1 MIVCLFLDVFLI
13 YDFCNFL
20 LIIGFPS
27 FKCHMYKPYYNTS
40 SGASDIVPLSASFLS
55 SSQNVQLTAATIEPL
70 SSPSSRPS
78 LHSPPPSPPPNV
90 TTHPTTPSSAPQ
102 SSTIAEAISSE
113 RYGTTSTPTTS
124 SSLRVTSPVSAR
136 SPTDYRTSRSLD
148 PSPLSSGAPRE
159 RFSPFSGFDWKAGVT
174 AGLGKLL
181 NCAPALAPAGVGDDS
196 SYPRSHFSGG
206 PAVRPM
212 SFFGSG
218 DNDSSIGSTPGGFTV
233 ANRTTS
239 PSSAFEN
246 NQDAALES
254 EFVRRHARSW
264 QWNDNQGRMHAPLEQ
279 QQRPTRGLGAE
290 WWAGVMAEG
299 MAAYESHVPLDGT
312 SSRPRDAAAAAARGV
327 SAAVAAAG
335 NGGGGGSS
343 ASPVQAPGRAP
354 GHFEWFETHGDFLN
368 TFWPSPLEQQLCIA
382 PSRARTAWNRSFSAS
397 EGVCFP
403 AAPPVLPRVNSRGG
417 VAMPQRTYWS
427 FSREAR
433 VLKKLLGGPP
443 TGLPD
448 SAATNIEDIS
458 PLERGS
464 SGNSNNGGMKWALC
478 FEDSTYHGDFTSTL
492 HDALHRLPDVD
503 SLSFRAGFQPSAH
516 VGSGGQGG
524 SGGTNSG
531 RSFDN
536 GGSGGVGNRRVGAA
550 ADSNTTCLAYL
561 AQDLPLS
568 VRHVTYD
575 GVLSRDAV
583 QILGVAL
590 MSRTVHQV
598 VTTTSTLGVSLT
610 QEEKHEHL
618 FPYLTFFLALSS
630 YFLSLFSN
638 LGIFSIRLCTS
649 IYDLN
654 GTCSGGIRVT
664 RAAWQQQRHTG
675 VVALRA
681 IDLVAAVIMLQGAA
695 CIFEDLR

>member
-1 MIVCLFLDVFLI
+1 MRS
-13 YDFCNFL
+13 L
-20 LIIGFPS
+20 L
-27 FKCHMYKPYYNTS
+27 
-40 SGASDIVPLSASFLS
+40 LS
-55 SSQNVQLTAATIEPL
+55 SPQEDIPAAVKIEPL
-70 SSPSSRPS
+70 ISPSSGPS
-78 LHSPPPSPPPNV
+78 LQSPPSSPPPTTPPPPP
-90 TTHPTTPSSAPQ
+90 THQ
-102 SSTIAEAISSE
+102 SSTIAAALSNE
-113 RYGTTSTPTTS
+113 RSTTPTTS
-124 SSLRVTSPVSAR
+124 TSLRVTSPVSAR
-136 SPTDYRTSRSLD
+136 YPADYRTTRSLD

-174 AGLGKLL
+174 ASLGKLL
-181 NCAPALAPAGVGDDS
+181 NCAPGLAPTGAGDDHS
-196 SYPRSHFSGG
+196 HPRSHLSGG
-206 PAVRPM
+206 SVVRPL
-212 SFFGSG
+212 SFFGDGEGGDTEIGCATGSG
-218 DNDSSIGSTPGGFTV
+218 RVNSSIC
-233 ANRTTS
+233 TT
-239 PSSAFEN
+239 FEN
-246 NQDAALES
+246 SQDALLEA

-264 QWNDNQGRMHAPLEQ
+264 QYDAKGHMYESFEQ
-279 QQRPTRGLGAE
+279 TQQRPTRGLGAE

-335 NGGGGGSS
+335 SGGGSHS
-343 ASPVQAPGRAP
+343 SHSSHSTSPLQAPGRAP

-368 TFWPSPLEQQLCIA
+368 TFWPSPLEQQLCVA

-403 AAPPVLPRVNSRGG
+403 AAPPALPRVNSRGG
-417 VAMPQRTYWS
+417 VAMPKRTYWS

-448 SAATNIEDIS
+448 SAATNIEDIG
-458 PLERGS
+458 PLKRGN
-464 SGNSNNGGMKWALC
+464 SGNSSNGGMKWALC

-503 SLSFRAGFQPSAH
+503 SLSFRVGFQPSVH

-524 SGGTNSG
+524 GGGTGSG
-531 RSFDN
+531 RSFDSGSG
-536 GGSGGVGNRRVGAA
+536 GGSGGGGGNRRVGAA

-598 VTTTSTLGVSLT
+598 GTSPRRLILDTWD
-610 QEEKHEHL
+610 EEYAHPS
-618 FPYLTFFLALSS
+618 PYACRFSKSYSNPCFLKA
-630 YFLSLFSN
+630 
-638 LGIFSIRLCTS
+638 
-649 IYDLN
+649 
-654 GTCSGGIRVT
+654 
-664 RAAWQQQRHTG
+664 
-675 VVALRA
+675 
-681 IDLVAAVIMLQGAA
+681 
-695 CIFEDLR
+695 

>member
-1 MIVCLFLDVFLI
+1 M
-13 YDFCNFL
+13 
-20 LIIGFPS
+20 
-27 FKCHMYKPYYNTS
+27 
-40 SGASDIVPLSASFLS
+40 
-55 SSQNVQLTAATIEPL
+55 TIEPL
-70 SSPSSRPS
+70 TSPSSVPS
-78 LHSPPPSPPPNV
+78 LQSHPSSPPPRTPPP
-90 TTHPTTPSSAPQ
+90 PPAPQ
-102 SSTIAEAISSE
+102 HSTIAEVISSE
-113 RYGTTSTPTTS
+113 RYGATSTTTPTTS
-124 SSLRVTSPVSAR
+124 NSLRVSSPVSAR
-136 SPTDYRTSRSLD
+136 SPADYRTSRSLG

-181 NCAPALAPAGVGDDS
+181 NCAPGLAPTVAGDNHS
-196 SYPRSHFSGG
+196 HPRSHLSGG
-206 PAVRPM
+206 SAIRPL
-212 SFFGSG
+212 SFFGNGESG
-218 DNDSSIGSTPGGFTV
+218 DTEF
-233 ANRTTS
+233 
-239 PSSAFEN
+239 SSASCSSRSVIDN
-246 NQDAALES
+246 SQDALLEA

-264 QWNDNQGRMHAPLEQ
+264 QYDARGHMHEPFEQ
-279 QQRPTRGLGAE
+279 TQQRPTRGLGAE

-312 SSRPRDAAAAAARGV
+312 SSRPRDTAAAAARGV

-335 NGGGGGSS
+335 SGGGSNS
-343 ASPVQAPGRAP
+343 SNSTSPVQAPGRAP

-368 TFWPSPLEQQLCIA
+368 TFWPSPLEQQLCVA

-403 AAPPVLPRVNSRGG
+403 AAPPALPRVNSRGG

-433 VLKKLLGGPP
+433 VLKKLLNGPP

-448 SAATNIEDIS
+448 SAATNVEDIS
-458 PLERGS
+458 PLKRGN

-503 SLSFRAGFQPSAH
+503 SLSFRAGFQSSAH
-516 VGSGGQGG
+516 VGSGGPGG
-524 SGGTNSG
+524 SGGTGCG
-531 RSFDN
+531 RSFDSGS
-536 GGSGGVGNRRVGAA
+536 GGGGGGVGNRRVGAA

-598 VTTTSTLGVSLT
+598 GTY
-610 QEEKHEHL
+610 
-618 FPYLTFFLALSS
+618 PRRLTF
-630 YFLSLFSN
+630 
-638 LGIFSIRLCTS
+638 
-649 IYDLN
+649 
-654 GTCSGGIRVT
+654 GT
-664 RAAWQQQRHTG
+664 
-675 VVALRA
+675 
-681 IDLVAAVIMLQGAA
+681 
-695 CIFEDLR
+695 